1 MPRRY
6 TVLATLLPAL
16 AAAQVPSAKVIER
29 YKQLLVANPAE
40 GTALERLWQAY
51 STEGRTGALLAEFEA
66 QKTGPGQM
74 LFGLLLRKAGRDAD
88 AIAAFERAA
97 KLDPKNA
104 APALALGRVELASG
118 HALEAGGWFE
128 KAADLLPAGPQKI
141 EALMQLGAAA
151 LAAANLDQATDAWE
165 KTAALA
171 PDDLALRQQLADTY
185 VRHQLGPRAI
195 PHLEYIEQH
204 GPAQERAQALR
215 QIGAIHQAH
224 GEQDAAIAA
233 LEKALALT
241 SPGNWLRADLEG
253 QIVRLYQRYHRVPEL
268 EEKWRKFAAENPRDL
283 GAILQLIDLYE
294 RLGDQPQ
301 QLAWLEKLAAAA
313 PKNLDYRLRLARL
326 LAQLDQ
332 IDRAIGAY
340 DELLG
345 SNPRNIEL
353 VFERARL
360 DVQREQPQRAGERIA
375 ALLSRAGNDE
385 GVRGKAL
392 EFYQTHRL
400 YELAEKHLKEDASG
414 GDADALVALA
424 TFYFNR
430 HRDAEAR
437 AALARV
443 VRDTDPPE
451 KRAAAHF
458 RLAGELKA
466 QNDMVA
472 ATNSVRAALELDPN
486 VREYH
491 FALGELETATGHYVG
506 AETAFERAYALS
518 ETAEDAA
525 SADQRLYDS
534 LRNQKEPGEDP
545 PQVSIPRPDS
555 AASVTSAAA
564 QSYLLKLLRAAVD
577 QPSEQRW
584 LRVARWQQWSRNLRG
599 ANDAAERALAIN
611 AESIPV
617 HDFLARL
624 NAGDPQST
632 GTQQHLLE
640 LARLD
645 PPNRAAYLRRLGQ
658 AYLQGGQIEEG
669 LTTFRRIA
677 SENPGELD
685 ALHDLALAQQRA
697 NQWTESLETLKQLYT
712 LSPAPRKRDVV
723 TALLRV
729 YDHLGLR
736 PQAAELL
743 FQQVDA
749 VAGDDQFSLFADLL
763 AHCTKHRLLDWLRTQ
778 FEQRQKLRIGDYFTE
793 VALGRVLK
801 AQGNKA
807 AAFEVLADAAIS
819 APNPGEA
826 LPELVR
832 EAEELHR
839 LEAAVT
845 LQDRFVR
852 VVPQT
857 GPDGWLKLAEL
868 QERSL
873 QPEAAAATWARL
885 VTKFP
890 RDVIVLEKAAAFER
904 VWGRPERAL
913 AALRRIRAI
922 EPSNAPALTQ
932 LAELDITD
940 GDPVEARKCLEQLL
954 AQSEPEK
961 PDAPVRFPDVR
972 PDDPSRVELSYRT
985 AVHRRSGR
993 PSAETLKVLRT
1004 FWVDKTPPGAASAG
1018 LQQRLNTI
1026 QELAELIA
1034 AQGDAAEL
1042 NRWVERWRHPA
1053 AGPSERLW
1061 ALYFSGASGPL
1072 LDEVEKLASDKH
1084 GENPAPVNAFV
1095 WLALQ
1100 TGEFE
1105 RLGRWNNDPQRTPPE
1120 RDFLMIAIEQYL
1132 DDHQGPVPAALVEN
1146 VFSNENRANLWQAA
1160 GKLAE
1165 RGQYASAVQL
1175 GERVLARLKIQRAPY
1190 AVELAQWQLQLGR
1203 IDAATTTLRSA
1214 FDGTYDSLD
1223 PFFYGALRAVY
1234 LLLPEGER
1242 SGLMREIEGRLD
1254 DVSRPVQAPLTRAL
1268 LAGLRGDERAARTQ
1282 LDTLFALRPMLAG
1295 SDERST
1301 AATRRW
1307 DFNLFAGA
1315 QLMTWRLPGL
1325 ASYFWEKALADE
1337 ASIALQVQPQDPSAD
1352 AVRAR
1357 VAEVRTRATALQ
1369 LMRGEP
1375 GEADAALD
1383 LYTRHAP
1390 PDGLLPLAEILE
1402 SFNANPLAI
1411 TIYRRLW
1418 ALEPSNPHALRNA
1431 VAAGRNA
1438 EDWSTMEEILTR
1450 VVTEGYFKQNPVAH
1464 RDLVQQL
1471 VEALV
1476 KRGDYEASCRYLG
1489 EATQGAPP
1497 DARLLARLADLQKS
1511 AGKTS
1516 DAVATYQRAL
1526 TLEPA
1531 NATIRLAFAAL
1542 LEGEGKTVEAI
1553 DVLERATGGE
1563 IDARLATLNLKA
1575 GRGEEALAALERLP
1589 DTDRPRAALT
1599 LANDLATAGQSDRAV
1614 RLLRFTLGRTREA
1627 KMAFSLQSRLVELL
1641 PGGVDRAALQL
1652 DLRKLRRA
1660 AGADPAGLA
1669 NYFALLQREAP
1680 RLGCEAELRDE
1691 INRAWEGGRGE
1702 VAAGAALL
1710 AGQVARGE
1718 REAALASWKR
1728 LLAHPMLDVGALR
1741 IVLEVFPAEVWR
1753 EPRLEA
1759 LERLARL
1766 DAGDA
1771 GRLIAWATA
1780 LHEAGRKPEAMQV
1793 AGELAARTVFNGDL
1807 LAQAA
1812 ALFATL
1818 GDEEKARQ
1826 SFAQASALDPAG
1838 QKVELHLGFAQLL
1851 TRQNRFGEA
1860 RHELRIV
1867 SRNPAARPASALIG
1881 YLTAS
1886 SHLADFEEHLVDFTL
1901 SPAVRKEVQSG
1912 VFAALLQGGD
1922 VAGAVQ
1928 IAQTYPFLLEGTG
1941 PARLRESTRNAQQF
1955 EATVVVLENALSQGA
1970 KALTPDLAGLLAD
1983 WAEVE
1988 LAALQVDSALMHLDR
2003 AHELQAGS
2011 WRITERL
2018 AKLRLERNEPVLA
2031 TKVLNAFLS
2040 IATDPFEVDK
2050 ARQLL
2055 ARIPTS

>member
-40 GTALERLWQAY
+40 GTALDRLWQAY

-66 QKTGPGQM
+66 QKTGSGQM
-74 LFGLLLRKAGRDAD
+74 LYGLLLRKAGRDAD
-88 AIAAFERAA
+88 AIAAFERAVS
-97 KLDPKNA
+97 LDPQN
-104 APALALGRVELASG
+104 PTPVLALGRAELASG
-118 HALEAGGWFE
+118 HGAKAATWFE
-128 KAADLLPAGPQKI
+128 KAAELLPVGPQKT

-151 LAAANLDQATDAWE
+151 LAAANLNKATDAWE
-165 KTAALA
+165 KTVALA
-171 PDDLALRQQLADTY
+171 PDDLALRQQLADIY
-185 VRHQLGPRAI
+185 VRNQLGLRAI
-195 PHLEYIEQH
+195 PHLEYIEQR
-204 GPAQERAQALR
+204 GPAQERALALR

-224 GEQDAAIAA
+224 GDQDAAIAA

-268 EEKWRKFAAENPRDL
+268 EEKWKKFAAENPRDL
-283 GAILQLIDLYE
+283 GAMLQLIDLYE

-301 QLAWLEKLAAAA
+301 QLVWLEKLSAAA

-332 IDRAIGAY
+332 IDRAIAAY

-360 DVQREQPQRAGERIA
+360 DVQREQPQAAGDRIA
-375 ALLSRAGNDE
+375 ALLARAGNDE
-385 GVRGKAL
+385 GVRAKAL

-400 YELAEKHLKEDASG
+400 YELAEKHLKEDAAG
-414 GDADALVALA
+414 GDGDTLVALA

-430 HRDAEAR
+430 HREAEAR
-437 AALARV
+437 ATLARL
-443 VRDTDPPE
+443 VRETDPPE

-458 RLAGELKA
+458 RIAGELKS
-466 QNDMVA
+466 QNDMAA
-472 ATNSVRAALELDPN
+472 ATTSVRAAIELDPN

-518 ETAEDAA
+518 ESPDDAA

-534 LRNQKEPGEDP
+534 LRNQKEPGEDQ

-611 AESIPV
+611 PDSIPT

-645 PPNRAAYLRRLGQ
+645 TPNRSAYLRRLGQ
-658 AYLQGGQIEEG
+658 AYLQGGQVEEG
-669 LTTFRRIA
+669 LKTFRQIA
-677 SENPGELD
+677 TENPGELD
-685 ALHDLALAQQRA
+685 TLNDLAVAQQRA
-697 NQWTESLETLKQLYT
+697 NQWTESLDTLKQLYT

-743 FQQVDA
+743 LQQIDA
-749 VAGDDQFSLFADLL
+749 VAGDDQFALFADLL
-763 AHCTKHRLLDWLRTQ
+763 AHCTKHKLLDWLRTQ
-778 FEQRQKLRIGDYFTE
+778 FEQRQKLRVGDYFTE
-793 VALGRVLK
+793 VGLGRVLK

-839 LEAAVT
+839 IEAAVS

-857 GPDGWLKLAEL
+857 GPEGWLKLAEL

-890 RDVIVLEKAAAFER
+890 RDVIVLEKAATFER

-913 AALRRIRAI
+913 ASLRRIRVI
-922 EPSNAPALTQ
+922 EPTNVSALTQ
-932 LAELDITD
+932 LAELDMTD
-940 GDPVEARKCLEQLL
+940 GDPGEARKCLEQLL
-954 AQSEPEK
+954 AQTEPEK

-972 PDDPSRVELSYRT
+972 PDDPSRLELSYRT

-1004 FWVDKTPPGAASAG
+1004 FWVEKSPQSAASSG
-1018 LQQRLNTI
+1018 VQQRLDTI
-1026 QELAELIA
+1026 QDLAELTA
-1034 AQGDAAEL
+1034 VQGDPAEL
-1042 NRWVERWRHPA
+1042 AKWVERWRQPGV
-1053 AGPSERLW
+1053 GPSERLW
-1061 ALYFSGASGPL
+1061 ALYFAGASGPL
-1072 LDEVEKLASDKH
+1072 LDEVEKLASEKR

-1105 RLGRWNNDPQRTPPE
+1105 RLGAWNNDPRRTPPE
-1120 RDFLMIAIEQYL
+1120 RDFLMIAVEQYL
-1132 DDHQGPVPAALVEN
+1132 DDHHGPVPAGLVEN
-1146 VFSNENRANLWQAA
+1146 VFSNDNRANLWQAA

-1165 RGQYASAVQL
+1165 RGQYAGAVQL
-1175 GERVLARLKIQRAPY
+1175 GERVLSRLKNQRAEY

-1223 PFFYGALRAVY
+1223 PFFHGALRAVY
-1234 LLLPEGER
+1234 LLLPEAER
-1242 SGLMREIEGRLD
+1242 GGLMREVEGRLD
-1254 DVSRPVQAPLTRAL
+1254 DVGRPVQAALTRAL
-1268 LAGLRGDERAARTQ
+1268 LAGLRGDEKSARTQ
-1282 LDTLFALRPMLAG
+1282 LDLLFALRPMLAA
-1295 SDERST
+1295 SDERAT

-1315 QLMTWRLPGL
+1315 QLMAWRLPAL
-1325 ASYFWEKALADE
+1325 ASYFWEKALTDE
-1337 ASIALQVQPQDPSAD
+1337 AAIVLQLQPQVPDAD

-1383 LYTRHAP
+1383 TYTRHAP

-1418 ALEPSNPHALRNA
+1418 ALEPANPHALRNA
-1431 VAAGRNA
+1431 VSACRNA
-1438 EDWSTMEEILTR
+1438 EDWGTMEEILTR
-1450 VVTEGYFKQNPVAH
+1450 VVVEGYFKQNPVAH

-1476 KRGDYEASCRYLG
+1476 KRGDYETSCRYLSASI
-1489 EATQGAPP
+1489 EGAPP
-1497 DARLLARLADLQKS
+1497 DARALARLADLQKS
-1511 AGKTS
+1511 AGKTG
-1516 DAVATYQRAL
+1516 DAMATYQRAL
-1526 TLEPA
+1526 TLEPP
-1531 NATIRLAFAAL
+1531 NAAIRLAFAAL
-1542 LEGEGKTVEAI
+1542 LDGEGKTAEAI
-1553 DVLERATGGE
+1553 DVLERAAGGE

-1575 GRGEEALAALERLP
+1575 GRGEEALAALERVP
-1589 DTDRPRAALT
+1589 DADRPRVALA
-1599 LANDLATAGQSDRAV
+1599 LANDLASAGNADRAV
-1614 RLLRFTLGRTREA
+1614 RLLRFTLGRTRDA
-1627 KMAFSLQSRLVELL
+1627 QMVFSLQSRLVELL
-1641 PGGVDRAALQL
+1641 PASVERAVLQL

-1660 AGADPAGLA
+1660 AGSDATGLA
-1669 NYFALLQREAP
+1669 NYLALMQREAP

-1691 INRAWEGGRGE
+1691 INRAWDGGRGE

-1718 REAALASWKR
+1718 RSAALATWK
-1728 LLAHPMLDVGALR
+1728 LLNVHPMLDVAALR
-1741 IVLEVFPAEVWR
+1741 IAIEVFPADGWR
-1753 EPRLEA
+1753 EQRLEA
-1759 LERLARL
+1759 LGHMARL

-1771 GRLIAWATA
+1771 NRLVAWATA
-1780 LHEAGRKPEAMQV
+1780 LHEAGRKPEAIKV
-1793 AGELAARTVFNGDL
+1793 AAELAARTVFNGEL
-1807 LAQAA
+1807 LAKAA
-1812 ALFATL
+1812 ELFATL
-1818 GDEEKARQ
+1818 GNEEKARQ
-1826 SFAQASALDPAG
+1826 LFTQASALDPAG
-1838 QKVELHLGFAQLL
+1838 QKIELHLGFAQLL
-1851 TRQNRFGEA
+1851 VRQKRFDDA
-1860 RHELRIV
+1860 RRELRIV
-1867 SRNPAARPASALIG
+1867 CRNPAARPASALVE
-1881 YLTAS
+1881 YLVAS
-1886 SHLADFEEHLVDFTL
+1886 SHLTDFDEHLTDFTL
-1901 SPAVRKEVQSG
+1901 SPPVRKEVQSG
-1912 VFAALLQGGD
+1912 VFGALLKGGD
-1922 VAGAVQ
+1922 IAGAVH
-1928 IAQTYPFLLEGTG
+1928 IAEAYPFLLEGTG
-1941 PARLRESTRNAQQF
+1941 PARLRESARNAQQF
-1955 EATVVVLENALSQGA
+1955 EATVAVLENALAQGA
-1970 KALTPDLAGLLAD
+1970 KALTTDLAGLLAD

-1988 LAALQVDSALMHLDR
+1988 LTALQIDSALTHLDR

-2011 WRITERL
+2011 WRITEGL
-2018 AKLRLERNEPVLA
+2018 AKLRLERNEPQLA

-2055 ARIPTS
+2055 ARIPAS